1 MNLQER
7 ILLLTEL
14 GEYLQSNDPSWQDA
28 IAAANRQNGWF
39 TEEFIRLA
47 TSNIA
52 TAFLDPATI
61 RHFADNYQL
70 EEQLQKPLTIGI
82 TMAGNIPLVGFHD
95 WFCVLLSGH
104 KALVKLSSK
113 DAVLLPHLIDYLAVK
128 HPAIRQQTVF
138 AEMLKGAD
146 AYIATG
152 SNHSARYFDYYFSK
166 YPHIIRKNRSS
177 VAVLDG
183 TESKAE
189 LEALAD
195 DIHLYFG
202 LGCRNVTKLYVPKGY
217 DFVPLLRTS
226 EKYGSFIEHHKYK
239 NNYDYQLAILLL
251 NNQYYMT
258 NGELLL
264 VENPAIFSA
273 ISRLNYEYYEGNPA
287 EILSALHTNPEV
299 QCVIGHGQVPF
310 GKAQCPSISD
320 YADGVDTLLFLK
332 QLTASS

>member
-7 ILLLTEL
+7 ILILTEL
-14 GEYLQSNDPSWQDA
+14 GNYLSSEDPAWQDA

-47 TSNIA
+47 ASNIA
-52 TAFLDPATI
+52 SSFLNPASI
-61 RHFADNYQL
+61 SRFADNYQL
-70 EEQLQKPLTIGI
+70 AEEPKRPLTIGI

-113 DAVLLPHLIDYLAVK
+113 DAVLLPHLIDHLAIRF
-128 HPAIRQQTVF
+128 PAIRQQTVF

-183 TESKAE
+183 SETGTE

-195 DIHLYFG
+195 DIHLYYG
-202 LGCRNVTKLYVPKGY
+202 LGCRNVTKLYVPRGY
-217 DFVPLLRTS
+217 DFIPLLRTS

-239 NNYDYQLAILLL
+239 NNYDYQLALLLL
-251 NNQYYMT
+251 NKQYYMT
-258 NGELLL
+258 NGSLLL

-273 ISRLNYEYYEGNPA
+273 ISRLNYEYYDGNAA
-287 EILSALHTNPEV
+287 EILAALHTNPEV

-310 GKAQCPSISD
+310 GEAQCPTITD
-320 YADGVDTLLFLK
+320 YADGVDTLSFLK
-332 QLTASS
+332 QLTVGS